1 MNFTATLELECRY
14 FLGPVLAVCRGMSFT
29 LGINEASVTVGRVAA
44 LSHSQMD
51 KQKENGLP
59 QATH

>member
-1 MNFTATLELECRY
+1 
-14 FLGPVLAVCRGMSFT
+14 MSFT
-29 LGINEASVTVGRVAA
+29 EILGTGQALWVLCLAGCKGVGFTLGMNQTSVTVGKVDA

-59 QATH
+59 EATH